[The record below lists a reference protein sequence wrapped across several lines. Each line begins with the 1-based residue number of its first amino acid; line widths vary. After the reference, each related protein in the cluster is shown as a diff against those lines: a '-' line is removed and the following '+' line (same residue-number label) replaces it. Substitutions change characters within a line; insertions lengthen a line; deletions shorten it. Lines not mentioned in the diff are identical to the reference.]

1 MCLIVF
7 SYKQHPEYDLI
18 FAANRD
24 ESYGRPT
31 KPAHYWAEHPR
42 VLAGRDL
49 KAGGTW
55 MGINRDGVFSAVTNY
70 RDMKAP
76 PIVDDPP
83 SRGHLVLDYLIEGGD
98 PENYL
103 KRVAQRADLYDGFNL
118 LAGTT
123 DKLMYYS
130 NRQNKPV
137 QLEPGLYGLSNH
149 LLNTPW
155 PKVEQARA
163 DLDLAI
169 RSNEIS
175 EEVLFE
181 ILKNDR
187 PASDDKLPKTGLP
200 LDLERAVSSVFIK
213 TEGYGTR
220 ASTLLLIDK
229 EGQVSYTE
237 RLYGPEIDHE
247 KETNRFEFAAE
258 VENV

>member
-103 KRVAQRADLYDGFNL
+103 KRVAQRADLYDGF
-118 LAGTT
+118 
-123 DKLMYYS
+123 
-130 NRQNKPV
+130 R
-137 QLEPGLYGLSNH
+137 
-149 LLNTPW
+149 
-155 PKVEQARA
+155 
-163 DLDLAI
+163 
-169 RSNEIS
+169 S
-175 EEVLFE
+175 EERRV
-181 ILKNDR
+181 
-187 PASDDKLPKTGLP
+187 G
-200 LDLERAVSSVFIK
+200 
-213 TEGYGTR
+213 
-220 ASTLLLIDK
+220 K
-229 EGQVSYTE
+229 ECSYS
-237 RLYGPEIDHE
+237 
-247 KETNRFEFAAE
+247 
-258 VENV
+258 